1 MAQSLNKTVE
11 LHTTGVSYMAIGGK
25 VGKFLIGDVALEF
38 YPDVNVEQYIQIPW
52 TSITQ
57 IGANVSGKR
66 ISRHFEVLTDKSK
79 FLFASKDSGKILRL
93 LGNTLAMKKSS
104 NYQLSFKL
112 LALDSKVYLPK
123 NHNFCII

>member
-25 VGKFLIGDVALEF
+25 VGKFLIGDMALEF

-66 ISRHFEVLTDKSK
+66 VSRHFEILTDRANS
-79 FLFASKDSGKILRL
+79 FLPQKILGR
-93 LGNTLAMKKSS
+93 
-104 NYQLSFKL
+104 F
-112 LALDSKVYLPK
+112 
-123 NHNFCII
+123 

>member
-25 VGKFLIGDVALEF
+25 VGKFLIGDMALEF

-57 IGANVSGKR
+57 LVQMYQERGLV
-66 ISRHFEVLTDKSK
+66 VT
-79 FLFASKDSGKILRL
+79 LR
-93 LGNTLAMKKSS
+93 
-104 NYQLSFKL
+104 F
-112 LALDSKVYLPK
+112 
-123 NHNFCII
+123 

>member
-57 IGANVSGKR
+57 IGANEIGR
-66 ISRHFEVLTDKSK
+66 
-79 FLFASKDSGKILRL
+79 ASCRER
-93 LGNTLAMKKSS
+93 
-104 NYQLSFKL
+104 
-112 LALDSKVYLPK
+112 V
-123 NHNFCII
+123 

>member
-57 IGANVSGKR
+57 L
-66 ISRHFEVLTDKSK
+66 VLMYQERE
-79 FLFASKDSGKILRL
+79 LAV
-93 LGNTLAMKKSS
+93 TLK
-104 NYQLSFKL
+104 
-112 LALDSKVYLPK
+112 
-123 NHNFCII
+123 C